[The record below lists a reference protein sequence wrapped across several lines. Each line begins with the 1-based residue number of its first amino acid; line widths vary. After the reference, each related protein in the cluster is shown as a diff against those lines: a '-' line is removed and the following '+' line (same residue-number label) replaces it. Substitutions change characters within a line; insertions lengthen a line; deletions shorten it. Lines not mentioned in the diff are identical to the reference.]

1 MGTDTFHS
9 PLHRQRI
16 DFLLA
21 PTGRLEI
28 APGNARGNLALNEKA
43 LKGREKTL
51 IVRPPSQGGAMR
63 SNGDRHSP
71 SLSLPS
77 LSVGTDTLYG
87 TDTPSPSLPLGGTD
101 TLRGQTLPRG
111 DRHFLYLR
119 WGCDGGG
126 LQWVASNGGVRG
138 QTLPLPPRYG
148 DRHYGGLG
156 TDTLSLGGLSGGC
169 CNGDRHFP
177 LALTSVNHPYT
188 QNRCLYSLHSSIL
201 RIGNSARA
209 RTASGSTISGSRL

>member
-71 SLSLPS
+71 SLPPLSLWGQT
-77 LSVGTDTLYG
+77 LSTGQTLPLRGDRHSTG
-87 TDTPSPSLPLGGTD
+87 TDTPS
-101 TLRGQTLPRG
+101 RG
-111 DRHFLYLR
+111 DRHFLYLPVGAAMGA
-119 WGCDGGG
+119 GC
-126 LQWVASNGGVRG
+126 NGWRAMAA
-138 QTLPLPPRYG
+138 YG
-148 DRHYGGLG
+148 DRHSLPVG
-156 TDTLSLGGLSGGC
+156 TDTMGAALWGLRWGQTLSTL
-169 CNGDRHFP
+169 FP
-177 LALTSVNHPYT
+177 LTLTSVNHP
-188 QNRCLYSLHSSIL
+188 
-201 RIGNSARA
+201 
-209 RTASGSTISGSRL
+209 